1 MAINPIF
8 LPLLQSPTPTSW
20 LSDAY
25 MFPSSL
31 QLKYFLLKELLFSVM
46 THVDVMQF
54 DDLALHRI
62 QGLRLSLKKRN
73 NAELFSAIGF
83 VPDTVRMIGPFWRT
97 VVK

>member
-8 LPLLQSPTPTSW
+8 LPLLQSPTPTSC
-20 LSDAY
+20 LPHAY
-25 MFPSSL
+25 ILPSSL
-31 QLKYFLLKELLFSVM
+31 QLIYFLLTELLFSAM

-73 NAELFSAIGF
+73 KAELFSAIGF
-83 VPDTVRMIGPFWRT
+83 APDTVRMIAPET
-97 VVK
+97 IK